1 MASPITNDTDFAKA
15 VAQLIHDGQNGTLD
29 KDKAHKLQAYL
40 NAAPNQTVTAP
51 ITVVS
56 GNH

>member
-1 MASPITNDTDFAKA
+1 MAANITTDADFAKA
-15 VAQLIHDGQNGTLD
+15 VAQLIHDAQNGLLD
-29 KDKAHKLQAYL
+29 QDKAHKLQAYL
-40 NAAPNQTVTAP
+40 KAAPNQTVTAP